1 MPVTIS
7 TIGSP
12 QRITLKNDE
21 SVLNP
26 NEISTRK
33 SSKREPERE
42 RKSEKRQSQP
52 PTIRNTQD
60 FIQVPMGSLPPP
72 RQFTRN
78 SRQAQQKTAQN
89 IQRAKAIP
97 GKIKQDM
104 IAFKNIHGPALMGVK
119 ESITS
124 GLSQIGTIITTP
136 FLY

>member
-60 FIQVPMGSLPPP
+60 FIQVPMGSPHLLVSSLVTPV
-72 RQFTRN
+72 RH
-78 SRQAQQKTAQN
+78 SRKRLKTFSAQK
-89 IQRAKAIP
+89 P
-97 GKIKQDM
+97 
-104 IAFKNIHGPALMGVK
+104 FPVK
-119 ESITS
+119 SSRT
-124 GLSQIGTIITTP
+124 
-136 FLY
+136 